1 MPGHAVAGTAIGG
14 VMHDGSD
21 QTTVL
26 RTASAADPELGDL
39 AELLQVWEDRRK
51 GRLLPARADF
61 DPLDLRKFLG
71 RIVLFDVL
79 QNPRRFRFRLV
90 GTDWVTRFG
99 LDPTHTLVDD
109 FPRAES
115 RPFINEVLGKTV
127 DGYAPIL
134 ARRSV
139 IIEGRYYSYGMLLMP
154 LASDGATVDMVMAG
168 FDLST
173 R

>member
-1 MPGHAVAGTAIGG
+1 
-14 VMHDGSD
+14 MHDGSD

-26 RTASAADPELGDL
+26 RTTSTADPDLGDL
-39 AELLQVWEDRRK
+39 AGLLQLWDDRRK
-51 GRLLPARADF
+51 DRMLPARADF
-61 DPLDLRKFLG
+61 DPMDLRKFLG

-99 LDPTHTLVDD
+99 LDPTNTLVDD
-109 FPRAES
+109 FPRVES

-127 DGYAPIL
+127 DGGGPIL

-139 IIEGRYYSYGMLLMP
+139 IIDGRYYSYGMLLMP
-154 LASDGATVDMVMAG
+154 LAADGEAVDMVMAG
-168 FDLST
+168 FDLG
-173 R
+173 RR